1 MTVNN
6 RSAVDKFIN
15 DSNEIEFISSDIVRQ
30 EHRITKIKF
39 IFKNTNA
46 EGSISFIR

>member
-39 IFKNTNA
+39 ILEIHNFT
-46 EGSISFIR
+46 GVYRTS